1 MALHLSDYG
10 YRAQHEIRQ
19 SLRRTVP
26 PSSAPV
32 SLDEVKRALDL
43 GDDTGSDDEL
53 AELIPAAVD
62 MVERDVQRALM
73 TQTWELTLDAFPCEI
88 ELRMPPVIA
97 VTSVKYTDT
106 AGDEQTVST
115 SDYYTDLTTA
125 PGRIWPVEMW
135 PTDVSCDRPNAV
147 NVVFTAGYPG
157 SIPRVAWLAIMAAVK
172 ALYNG
177 CEPGDAYWAM
187 IDRLRWG
194 PT

>member
-43 GDDTGSDDEL
+43 GDDTGSDEEL

-62 MVERDVQRALM
+62 MVERDCQRALLS
-73 TQTWELTLDAFPCEI
+73 QTWNLYMDGFPCEI

-97 VTSVKYTDT
+97 VASVKYTDT
-106 AGDEQTVST
+106 AGDEQTVAT
-115 SDYYTDLTTA
+115 SDYHTDTTTA
-125 PGRIWPVEMW
+125 PGRIWPVTVW
-135 PTDVSCDRPNAV
+135 PSDVACDRPNAV
-147 NVVFTAGYPG
+147 NVTFTAGYGG
-157 SIPRVAWLAIMAAVK
+157 SIPKVAWLAVMMAVK

-177 CEPGDAYWAM
+177 CEPGDAYWSH
-187 IDRLRWG
+187 ID
-194 PT
+194 

>member
-73 TQTWELTLDAFPCEI
+73 TQKLQMTLDAFPGEI
-88 ELRMPPVIA
+88 DVRFAQGISVTPVRYYELDCVI
-97 VTSVKYTDT
+97 
-106 AGDEQTVST
+106 
-115 SDYYTDLTTA
+115 
-125 PGRIWPVEMW
+125 
-135 PTDVSCDRPNAV
+135 
-147 NVVFTAGYPG
+147 
-157 SIPRVAWLAIMAAVK
+157 
-172 ALYNG
+172 
-177 CEPGDAYWAM
+177 
-187 IDRLRWG
+187 
-194 PT
+194 